1 MKKLIV
7 SLIILV
13 ILILGVVLIFN
24 NKNTKIMYQEEKI
37 NIVTSIYPIYD
48 FAKEV
53 GGEKVNV
60 NMLLSPG
67 VEIHDF
73 EPTPQDIVNI
83 QEADLFLYTG
93 EKECG
98 I

>member
-13 ILILGVVLIFN
+13 ILILGLVLIFN

-48 FAKEV
+48 FAKEKFNKRK
-53 GGEKVNV
+53 KV
-60 NMLLSPG
+60 
-67 VEIHDF
+67 
-73 EPTPQDIVNI
+73 TI
-83 QEADLFLYTG
+83 QNHPYSKMKSG
-93 EKECG
+93 
-98 I
+98 